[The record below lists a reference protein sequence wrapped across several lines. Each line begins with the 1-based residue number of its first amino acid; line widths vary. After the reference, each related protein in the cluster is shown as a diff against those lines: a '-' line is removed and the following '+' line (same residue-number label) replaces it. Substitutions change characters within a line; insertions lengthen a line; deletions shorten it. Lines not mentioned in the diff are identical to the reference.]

1 MPFVDFVR
9 AFDTVPRK
17 MLFKVL
23 AHLGLPPQRVDIV
36 RLFHE
41 NNVSLPGSG
50 STRWSIIN

>member
-1 MPFVDFVR
+1 MGAVCRFR
-9 AFDTVPRK
+9 EGLCDTVPRK

-36 RLFHE
+36 QLFHE

-50 STRWSIIN
+50 PTR

>member
-1 MPFVDFVR
+1 MPFVDFVGLC
-9 AFDTVPRK
+9 DTVPRK

-50 STRWSIIN
+50 PTR